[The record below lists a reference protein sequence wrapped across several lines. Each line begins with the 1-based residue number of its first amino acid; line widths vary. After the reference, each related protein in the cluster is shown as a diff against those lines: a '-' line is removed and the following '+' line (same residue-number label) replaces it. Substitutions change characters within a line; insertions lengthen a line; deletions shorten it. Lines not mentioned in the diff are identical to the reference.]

1 MDIADIMGDMD
12 IHMVMQDTITLE
24 NDLLMPNQN
33 QKQKPSHGMDMGIAV
48 MDLDIV
54 LMDMDIVDT
63 DIGVKPSSHYY
74 QSYLRNAL
82 HNGCQLSD
90 ASTLFTKDILGTCCQ
105 NNDLRPQRSNSY
117 FNSTVTILSQLSH

>member
-1 MDIADIMGDMD
+1 MGGVESDLLMLSLKQMLKPNHGMDMADIMVDMD
-12 IHMVMQDTITLE
+12 IHMVMQDIITLE

-33 QKQKPSHGMDMGIAV
+33 QKQKPSHGMDMDIAV

-82 HNGCQLSD
+82 
-90 ASTLFTKDILGTCCQ
+90 
-105 NNDLRPQRSNSY
+105 
-117 FNSTVTILSQLSH
+117 